1 MTERCQTKFT
11 EKFENQNYVIYVGI
25 LVASLAVLYVYRFHF
40 ATIAVSYVLGCVAC
54 YYGLNS
60 NVLDSLVNKIKCH
73 SVLSNIEDEAEKSG
87 ETGCATCDSD
97 SCARHDSAPSSEPW
111 VGLQIHKQLDE
122 AIEQFYN
129 AILEQFIGAWYKRLS
144 ERWLF
149 TDELRLQLRRA
160 SARLLRRV
168 LKVNYSRFLTERLI
182 PCALR
187 HYTLY
192 ADAGAGRAP
201 HPAACTRAAELKYL
215 RSVTDAIMPYLL
227 NDDELHSAVFHL
239 LVREIFAGWVLLSL
253 TDLLADPYIINAL
266 IILATGDE
274 TMAQLKTTPDY
285 RVEFLSTLAR
295 QSGSTHE
302 ERAHLLHVDLELLV
316 GEPRHLYAFM
326 QHVKSTS
333 QLQLLQFYKDINIGS
348 THEDRARLL
357 HVDLELLVGEPRHLY
372 AFMQHV
378 KSTRQL
384 QLLQFYKDI
393 NIGSTHEDRARL
405 LHVDLELLVGEPRH
419 LYAFMQHVK
428 STSQLQLLQFYKD
441 INIGSTH
448 EERARL
454 LHVDLELLVGE
465 PRHLY
470 AFMQHVKSTRQLQL
484 LQFYKDIS

>member
-25 LVASLAVLYVYRFHF
+25 LVASLAVSYVYRFHF

-73 SVLSNIEDEAEKSG
+73 SLVSNVEDEAEKSG
-87 ETGCATCDSD
+87 ETGCATCGSD
-97 SCARHDSAPSSEPW
+97 SCPRHDSAASSEPW

-129 AILEQFIGAWYKRLS
+129 AILEQFINAWYTRLS

-160 SARLLRRV
+160 SARLLRRA
-168 LKVNYSRFLTERLI
+168 LKVNYSRFLMERVI

-187 HYTLY
+187 HYTLHAEAGAD
-192 ADAGAGRAP
+192 ADAGGAAGRVAV
-201 HPAACTRAAELKYL
+201 HGAASSRAAELKYL

-227 NDDELHSAVFHL
+227 NDDELHSAVFHV

-302 ERAHLLHVDLELLV
+302 ERA
-316 GEPRHLYAFM
+316 
-326 QHVKSTS
+326 
-333 QLQLLQFYKDINIGS
+333 
-348 THEDRARLL
+348 RLL

-378 KSTRQL
+378 KST
-384 QLLQFYKDI
+384 
-393 NIGSTHEDRARL
+393 N
-405 LHVDLELLVGEPRH
+405 
-419 LYAFMQHVK
+419 
-428 STSQLQLLQFYKD
+428 
-441 INIGSTH
+441 
-448 EERARL
+448 
-454 LHVDLELLVGE
+454 
-465 PRHLY
+465 
-470 AFMQHVKSTRQLQL
+470 QLQL
-484 LQFYKDIS
+484 LQFYKDISECCGILNFITKT